1 MAFGNLKFDTLTTSD
16 SKNTNT
22 EKSVDTSY
30 IYNGIPKA
38 WNNINMVGTAAV
50 RDSFNLS
57 GFTDNGTGDFTVTV
71 VSAMSDINYAHLEGG
86 GQANT
91 SQIAVMQQR
100 SDHAPTTSSIRYQI
114 CFDDGDIYD
123 AIFASIS
130 IIGESA

>member
-16 SKNTNT
+16 AKNTNT

-86 GQANT
+86 GQQHT

-100 SDHAPTTSSIRYQI
+100 SAHAPTTSSIRYQI
-114 CFDDGDIYD
+114 CYDDGDIYD